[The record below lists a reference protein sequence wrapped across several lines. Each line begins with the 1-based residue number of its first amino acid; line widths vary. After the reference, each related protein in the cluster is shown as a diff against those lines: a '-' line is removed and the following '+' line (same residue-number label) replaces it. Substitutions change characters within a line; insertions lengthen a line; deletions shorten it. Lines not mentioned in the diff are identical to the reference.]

1 MPSPFSEDFLEER
14 AKLQLILEPPFSE
27 DLLDEKNITRATIG
41 ISGTID
47 VILALQRFIVTES
60 IPISNVESGVMVW
73 LTSQMAQ
80 MSRVQSVEDG
90 LHCYVSIKN
99 RKEKTP
105 QMTLARL

>member
-80 MSRVQSVEDG
+80 MSRRKEDG
-90 LHCYVSIKN
+90 LHLFVSIKN
-99 RKEKTP
+99 RKEKT
-105 QMTLARL
+105 TR